1 VTYFLIVLIS
11 SLIGDSI
18 ILVASI
24 QPNGIKL
31 NKFIVTV
38 MQHIAVSDLLSCFTF
53 VLPTI
58 ITLIADKW
66 VIGDIYSFASVY
78 IDMVN
83 YGVNTVLI
91 TLLSASKLFLLKYP
105 AQIPRW
111 TIRRGHVTCASIW
124 MFGNIF
130 PMIYFF
136 FCFPYLSYGYDLNK
150 LCPERV
156 WIKSVGLI
164 MEAVTELIMT
174 ISTVLILFHL
184 SKARR
189 VARRSGGRIPWQGV
203 TTVVTTTTIF
213 CVSVLPSTWVM
224 TIHGAYYSDHVT
236 ELTDKLSWVASCC
249 TGLNIMS
256 NIYVYCL
263 TVPSLRR
270 FIVVKVLRGW
280 FVRQHP
286 AVVPGSSVSI
296 TK

>member
-1 VTYFLIVLIS
+1 
-11 SLIGDSI
+11 
-18 ILVASI
+18 
-24 QPNGIKL
+24 
-31 NKFIVTV
+31 
-38 MQHIAVSDLLSCFTF
+38 
-53 VLPTI
+53 
-58 ITLIADKW
+58 
-66 VIGDIYSFASVY
+66 
-78 IDMVN
+78 MV
-83 YGVNTVLI
+83 
-91 TLLSASKLFLLKYP
+91 
-105 AQIPRW
+105 
-111 TIRRGHVTCASIW
+111 
-124 MFGNIF
+124 
-130 PMIYFF
+130 YFF

-156 WIKSVGLI
+156 WIKSVVLI

-236 ELTDKLSWVASCC
+236 ELTDTLSWVANCC

-263 TVPSLRR
+263 TVPSLMR

-286 AVVPGSSVSI
+286 AVEPGASVSI
-296 TK
+296 TKYFLSSLQ